1 MDIAGGCYYPG
12 RNLIGN
18 IAKDVSDIKDATVS
32 VAKIA
37 DVVGDY
43 IVKRGVDDI
52 LKGLGKEEMA
62 LTIDEEGFDVEFVK
76 KAKKYAINRNIEA
89 RDKKIMHWLILQ
101 NRRDL

>member
-12 RNLIGN
+12 RNIGN
-18 IAKDVSDIKDATVS
+18 IAKDVRDIKDATVS

-43 IVKRGVDDI
+43 IISRGVDDI
-52 LKGLGKEEMA
+52 LKGLGKEDTA

-76 KAKKYAINRNIEA
+76 EAKKYAINRNIED
-89 RDKKIMHWLILQ
+89 RDKKIMHWHILQ